1 MGANDLYWLLCAR
14 SERRTLELVE
24 RFQGEIF
31 EVAAPIESHCGNA
44 EASPMTNLNSWN
56 PSFGSVR
63 LAMQT
68 VKLKRNGRAVPHAG
82 RALRKDGEQ
91 EEET

>member
-1 MGANDLYWLLCAR
+1 MSNYNLRVIPFSVTSKEAPFLLAEIQLVEGRFAGTFMGANDLYWLLCAR

-44 EASPMTNLNSWN
+44 EASPMTN
-56 PSFGSVR
+56 
-63 LAMQT
+63 
-68 VKLKRNGRAVPHAG
+68 
-82 RALRKDGEQ
+82 
-91 EEET
+91 